1 MFPPH
6 FILWLVLNMLQ
17 FREHFYKRLPLYKNE
32 KNPVSLICFQVQH
45 LERQWIHPTYIYYS
59 YQISCWGYG
68 SPWKENGQVA
78 KLLSFAAIKDLQCWH
93 AVPHAQVSF
102 LQKCFSLSISHTL
115 HSIHSWPSCAIS
127 NILSFLDGAHWTLSD
142 AFYSYSILWSF
153 VLCSCMWL
161 TLIRVTPELQCY
173 LEEGPFM
180 LLHLY

>member
-1 MFPPH
+1 MFSGST
-6 FILWLVLNMLQ
+6 LGKTV
-17 FREHFYKRLPLYKNE
+17 
-32 KNPVSLICFQVQH
+32 NPS
-45 LERQWIHPTYIYYS
+45 YIY
-59 YQISCWGYG
+59 ILLIPDLMLGPLG
-68 SPWKENGQVA
+68 KENGQVA

-142 AFYSYSILWSF
+142 VFYSYSILWSF

-161 TLIRVTPELQCY
+161 TLIRVSPELQCY

>member
-1 MFPPH
+1 MNTFTNGCRYTKWKESCLFDMFSGST
-6 FILWLVLNMLQ
+6 LGKTV
-17 FREHFYKRLPLYKNE
+17 
-32 KNPVSLICFQVQH
+32 NPS
-45 LERQWIHPTYIYYS
+45 YIY
-59 YQISCWGYG
+59 ILLIPDLMLGPLG
-68 SPWKENGQVA
+68 KENGQVA

-142 AFYSYSILWSF
+142 VFYSYSILWSF